1 MRGYVISTSTPSL
14 SSSWCGEC
22 KVCWDRGAFLMV
34 ANSPEK
40 YQPAKVHAL
49 SLLKAMEAGSPI
61 GLFGVKPKTQ
71 PS

>member
-1 MRGYVISTSTPSL
+1 
-14 SSSWCGEC
+14 
-22 KVCWDRGAFLMV
+22 MV

-40 YQPAKVHAL
+40 YQPAKAHAL